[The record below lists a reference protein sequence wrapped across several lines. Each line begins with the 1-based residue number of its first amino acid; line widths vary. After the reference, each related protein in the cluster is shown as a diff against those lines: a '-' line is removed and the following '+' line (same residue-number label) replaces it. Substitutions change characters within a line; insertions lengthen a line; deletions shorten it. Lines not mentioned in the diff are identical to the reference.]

1 MESGHHSDSQDLS
14 LCGRVR
20 QATGEYVFK
29 CYQCGKCS
37 AGCPLGMEM
46 DYPPSQ
52 IIRMIQLGFPGLEEK
67 ALSSRT
73 IWLCLT
79 CETCQARC
87 PKEVDLPKIMDFLRQ
102 ESLRRGLAHPDAKK
116 IISFH
121 RAFLDSVEYTGRL
134 FEMGL
139 IVDYKIRNPGRAF
152 QDVLVAP
159 KMFLKGK
166 LKPMPHLLKGR
177 SNIGKIFQKAWQ
189 KEKNK

>member
-1 MESGHHSDSQDLS
+1 MEVSAHLAGEPAS
-14 LCGRVR
+14 LLITVR
-20 QATGEYVFK
+20 QATGESVFK

-37 AGCPLGMEM
+37 AGCPLALEM

-52 IIRMIQLGFPGLEEK
+52 ILRMLQLGLPGLEER
-67 ALSSRT
+67 ALSSRA
-73 IWLCLT
+73 IWLCLA

-87 PKEVDLPKIMDFLRQ
+87 PKEVDLPRIMDYLRQ
-102 ESLRRGLAHPDAKK
+102 ESLRRGLTHPDAKQ

-121 RAFLDSVEYTGRL
+121 RAFLDSLQYTGRL

-139 IVDYKIRNPGRAF
+139 IADYKARNPMSAL

-166 LKPMPHLLKGR
+166 LKPMPHLIKGR
-177 SNIGKIFQKAWQ
+177 SQVAKIFDKARK
-189 KEKNK
+189 KEKQK